1 MWRCDMFGF
10 GKSKEYDVRLTEKQM
25 QELAKNMTKQERK
38 EFNKRQKQAQADREW
53 DALMMAELFFDD

>member
-1 MWRCDMFGF
+1 MFGF